1 MELSAAPA
9 SRLLSIDLKEQLH
22 GQSPRLRRGPV
33 PVAAAQ
39 VDEIDDVFAA
49 LDEIMS
55 GADASQTSR
64 GSSAPKRTSSSAHDS
79 QYAPAAAAALRGSL
93 FQKQLSLQRRP
104 SDASDSSVASTA
116 PSDDETPD
124 LEIAPKPR
132 HKRDLP
138 LKLPAHVSRASNAF
152 HGDDV
157 DHLLDHLDSA
167 RTGVS
172 DVLNSAGTCNTE
184 ISQMITPRA
193 QPGSGGS
200 SNGPPQKPRELTEE
214 ASTSAVNWLC
224 TAADQPLG
232 QIDED
237 TEAELEMLREQ
248 QEMIE
253 QLCKIKAEAFLA
265 REKEKYEEKLRER
278 EQMQLMRIE
287 QLQLIRLQE
296 ARKKDGREKRPV
308 TAPARRIPVRQAD
321 GAVRRACD
329 DDALNMSGCTETLSP
344 GVTQRAWVCQGA
356 VHGHSAHDSRAGDSG
371 VLAWESPERRVY
383 TPKREDAASQRAEG
397 ETARGRRPCSAIA
410 EAGEGQGQRGDMQ
423 QGRLAATPRPKS
435 ALSRLMSSFG
445 SKRFRAQVAPM
456 SKSLL
461 SRLGAKRSQPVSW
474 SSDGIPIVPNRD
486 DNSGSEDD
494 M

>member
-1 MELSAAPA
+1 M
-9 SRLLSIDLKEQLH
+9 
-22 GQSPRLRRGPV
+22 
-33 PVAAAQ
+33 
-39 VDEIDDVFAA
+39 
-49 LDEIMS
+49 
-55 GADASQTSR
+55 
-64 GSSAPKRTSSSAHDS
+64 
-79 QYAPAAAAALRGSL
+79 
-93 FQKQLSLQRRP
+93 
-104 SDASDSSVASTA
+104 ASTA
-116 PSDDETPD
+116 PSEDEKEEDET
-124 LEIAPKPR
+124 KPR
-132 HKRDLP
+132 HKPNLP
-138 LKLPAHVSRASNAF
+138 LKLPAHVSRASNDF
-152 HGDDV
+152 QGDDL

-184 ISQMITPRA
+184 MSQMLTPRA

-200 SNGPPQKPRELTEE
+200 SNGPPQKTQELTEE
-214 ASTSAVNWLC
+214 ASTSAVNRLY

-237 TEAELEMLREQ
+237 TDAELEMLREQ

-253 QLCKIKAEAFLA
+253 QLCKLKAEAFLA

-296 ARKKDGREKRPV
+296 ARKKDGRERRPT
-308 TAPARRIPVRQAD
+308 TAPARRTPGRQAD

-344 GVTQRAWVCQGA
+344 GVTQRAWASQGA

-383 TPKREDAASQRAEG
+383 TPKTEDAASQRAEA
-397 ETARGRRPCSAIA
+397 ETARGRRPCSASA
-410 EAGEGQGQRGDMQ
+410 EAGEGQGQRGDRAIAQ
-423 QGRLAATPRPKS
+423 QGRLAAPPRPKS
-435 ALSRLMSSFG
+435 AFSRLMSSFG
-445 SKRFRAQVAPM
+445 TKRFRAQVAPM

-461 SRLGAKRSQPVSW
+461 SRLGAKSSQKVSW

-494 M
+494 L